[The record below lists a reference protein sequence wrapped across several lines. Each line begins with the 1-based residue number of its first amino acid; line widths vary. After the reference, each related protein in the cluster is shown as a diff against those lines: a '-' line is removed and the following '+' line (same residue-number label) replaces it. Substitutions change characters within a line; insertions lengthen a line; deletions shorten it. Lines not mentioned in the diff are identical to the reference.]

1 MPSDYCGLRN
11 NARNKVFKMS
21 EAFSHWVI
29 RWRAAIFLISAVLV
43 VAVAS
48 GARYIEFSNDYRVY
62 FSEDNPQL
70 KAFEALQNVYSKTD
84 NVLFAVA
91 PRDGRVFSRKT
102 LASVEWLTAQA
113 WKLPYASRVD
123 SVTNFQHTRAR
134 GDELVVTDLVSNA
147 ATLSPRDLERARQ
160 VAVSE
165 PLLARQLISP
175 AADVTG
181 INVTIGLPGKSLDE
195 VPEVMAAARQ
205 LVDAVRAQNPD
216 VDIYMTGAVPIDNA
230 FGEQARRDMS
240 TLTPIMYGVI
250 LMVTF
255 LILRS
260 LSGTFAVMIIVSL
273 STLLAMGV
281 TGWIGI
287 QLTPPSAGAPTVILT
302 LAVAHSIHMLITI
315 LHGMR
320 EGLTRHAA
328 IAKSIKLNLYPIS
341 LAALTDVIGFASMNF
356 SEVPPFRDLGNI
368 VVFGVVASY
377 LLAIV
382 FLPALI
388 SLLPLHVHPAKTRTG
403 IAMDRLGDFVVRRRM
418 PLLVGMS
425 LLALGLIAMI
435 PRNELNDNFVKYFDR
450 SVEFRRDSDFVD
462 AKLAGLDAVLYSLG
476 AGGSGAVSD
485 PAYLAKVEEFA
496 RWYREQPGVVHVAS
510 ITDVMKRLN
519 RNMHADDPAWYRI
532 PESRAL
538 SAQYLLLYE
547 MSLPFGLDLNNQ
559 INVDKSASLL
569 KVIMKSSTSKEILA
583 LEARAQTWLDTNA
596 PPTMKTPG
604 SSPSVMFAY
613 IGQRNSIS
621 MLNGNLVALLLIS
634 LVMIFALRDIKVG
647 FLSLVPNLVPAAMAF
662 GVWGIFVGQV
672 GLALSVVAVMTYGI
686 VVDDTIHSMT
696 KYVQARRDLAMNP
709 EQAVRYV
716 FSTVGT
722 AAWAMTVILACGFL
736 VLAFSAFEL
745 NSSMG
750 IMTALTIVLAL
761 AADFLLLPPLLMTFD
776 RRTYAEKTAAVA
788 VDPDRV

>member
-1 MPSDYCGLRN
+1 MGETFTY
-11 NARNKVFKMS
+11 
-21 EAFSHWVI
+21 WVI
-29 RWRAAIFLISAVLV
+29 RWRMAILLTTVVLV
-43 VAVAS
+43 IAVAA
-48 GARYIEFSNDYRVY
+48 GARHIGFSNDYRVF

-70 KAFEALQNVYSKTD
+70 RAFETLQNVYSKTD
-84 NVLFAVA
+84 NLVFALA
-91 PRDGRVFSRKT
+91 PRDGQVFSRTT
-102 LASVEWLTAQA
+102 LENVEWLTAQA
-113 WKLPYASRVD
+113 WTLPYASRVD

-134 GDELVVTDLVSNA
+134 GDELVVGDLIRNA
-147 ATLSPRDLERARQ
+147 GALSPRDLEQARQ

-181 INVTIGLPGKSLDE
+181 VNVTIGLPGKSLDE
-195 VPEVMAAARQ
+195 VPEVMAAARK
-205 LVDAVRAQNPD
+205 LAAELRARSPD
-216 VDIYMTGAVPIDNA
+216 IDVYITGAVPIDNA
-230 FGEQARRDMS
+230 FGEQARRDMA
-240 TLTPIMYGVI
+240 TLTPVMYGVI
-250 LMVTF
+250 LLVTF

-260 LSGTFAVMIIVSL
+260 LSGTLAVVLVITL

-281 TGWIGI
+281 TGWFGI

-302 LAVAHSIHMLITI
+302 LAVAHSIHILITI
-315 LHGMR
+315 VHGMR
-320 EGLTRHAA
+320 DGLTKHAA

-368 VVFGVVASY
+368 VIFGVVASY

-382 FLPALI
+382 FLPALM
-388 SLLPLHVHPAKTRTG
+388 SLLPLHVQPAKTRTG
-403 IAMDRLGDFVVRRRM
+403 LAMDRLGDFVVRRRM

-425 LLALGLIAMI
+425 LVVLGLVAMI
-435 PRNELNDNFVKYFDR
+435 PRNELNDNFVKYFDQT
-450 SVEFRRDSDFVD
+450 VEFRRDSDFVD
-462 AKLAGLDAVLYSLG
+462 SKLSGLDAILYSLG
-476 AGGSGAVSD
+476 AGDSGAVSD

-496 RWYREQPGVVHVAS
+496 HWYRAQPGVVHVAS
-510 ITDVMKRLN
+510 IADVMKRLN
-519 RNMHADDPAWYRI
+519 KNMHADDPAWYRI

-538 SAQYLLLYE
+538 AAQYLLLYE

-559 INVDKSASLL
+559 INVDKSASLVS
-569 KVIMKSSTSKEILA
+569 VIMKSSTSKEILA
-583 LEARAQTWLDTNA
+583 LETRAQAWLAANA
-596 PPTMKTPG
+596 PAAMQTPG
-604 SSPSVMFAY
+604 SGPSVMFAY
-613 IGQRNSIS
+613 IGERNILS
-621 MLNGNLVALLLIS
+621 MLSGNVVALLLIS
-634 LVMIFALRDIKVG
+634 VVMVFALRDIRLG
-647 FLSLVPNLVPAAMAF
+647 FLSLVPNLVPVAMAF

-696 KYVQARRDLAMNP
+696 KYMQARRDLAMSP

-716 FSTVGT
+716 FSTVGS
-722 AAWAMTVILACGFL
+722 AALAMTVILAAGFM

-761 AADFLLLPPLLMTFD
+761 VADFLLLPPLLMTFD
-776 RRTYAEKTAAVA
+776 RRKYAEKNAAVA
-788 VDPDRV
+788 VKPDRA

>member
-1 MPSDYCGLRN
+1 LQARN
-11 NARNKVFKMS
+11 NPKKKVFKMG
-21 EAFSHWVI
+21 ETFSHWVI
-29 RWRAAIFLISAVLV
+29 RWRATILLVSAVLV

-91 PRDGRVFSRKT
+91 PKDGQVFSRKT

-123 SVTNFQHTRAR
+123 SLTNFQHTRAR
-134 GDELVVTDLVSNA
+134 GDDLVVSDLIRNA
-147 ATLSPRDLERARQ
+147 GTLSPRELERARQ

-181 INVTIGLPGKSLDE
+181 VNVTIGLPGKSLNE
-195 VPEVMAAARQ
+195 VPEVMAAARK
-205 LVDAVRAQNPD
+205 LAGTLRAQNPD
-216 VDIYMTGAVPIDNA
+216 VDVYLTGAVPIDNA
-230 FGEQARRDMS
+230 FGEQARRDMK

-250 LMVTF
+250 LLVTF

-260 LSGTFAVMIIVSL
+260 LSGTFAVVIIISL
-273 STLLAMGV
+273 SMLLALGV
-281 TGWIGI
+281 TGWLGI

-302 LAVAHSIHMLITI
+302 LAVAHSIHILITI
-315 LHGMR
+315 VHGMR
-320 EGLTRHAA
+320 EGLAKHAA

-368 VVFGVVASY
+368 VIFGVVASY

-382 FLPALI
+382 FLPALM
-388 SLLPLHVHPAKTRTG
+388 SLLPLHVHPAKSHTG
-403 IAMDRLGDFVVRRRM
+403 IAMDKLGDFVVRRRL

-425 LLALGLIAMI
+425 LLALGLVAMI
-435 PRNELNDNFVKYFDR
+435 PRNELNDNFVKYFDQ

-462 AKLAGLDAVLYSLG
+462 AKLAGLDAILYSLG
-476 AGGSGAVSD
+476 AGDSGAVSD
-485 PAYLAKVEEFA
+485 PAYLAKIEEFA
-496 RWYREQPGVVHVAS
+496 HWYRAQPGVVHVAS
-510 ITDVMKRLN
+510 IADVMKRLN
-519 RNMHADDPAWYRI
+519 QNMHADEPKWYRI

-538 SAQYLLLYE
+538 AAQYLLLYE

-569 KVIMKSSTSKEILA
+569 TVIMKSSTSKEILA
-583 LEARAQTWLDTNA
+583 LEARAQAWLAANA
-596 PPTMKTPG
+596 PVAMQAPG
-604 SSPSVMFAY
+604 SGPSVMFAY
-613 IGQRNSIS
+613 IGERNILS

-696 KYVQARRDLAMNP
+696 KYVQARRDLAMSP

-722 AAWAMTVILACGFL
+722 AAWAMTVILTCGFL

-776 RRTYAEKTAAVA
+776 RRTYAEKTAVIAA
-788 VDPDRV
+788 DPARA

>member
-1 MPSDYCGLRN
+1 MG
-11 NARNKVFKMS
+11 
-21 EAFSHWVI
+21 ETFSHWVI
-29 RWRAAIFLISAVLV
+29 RWRAAILLVSAVLV

-48 GARYIEFSNDYRVY
+48 GARYIEFSNDYRAF

-84 NVLFAVA
+84 NVVFAVA
-91 PRDGRVFSRKT
+91 PKDGQVFSRKT
-102 LASVEWLTAQA
+102 LANVEWLTAQA

-134 GDELVVTDLVSNA
+134 GDELVVSDLVSNA
-147 ATLSPRDLERARQ
+147 NALSPRDLERARQ

-175 AADVTG
+175 AADVTAV
-181 INVTIGLPGKSLDE
+181 NVTIGLPGKSLDE
-195 VPEVMAAARQ
+195 VPEVMAAARK
-205 LVDAVRAQNPD
+205 LANELRAQDPD
-216 VDIYMTGAVPIDNA
+216 VDVYLTGAVPIDNA
-230 FGEQARRDMS
+230 FGEQARRDMT

-250 LMVTF
+250 LLVTF

-260 LSGTFAVMIIVSL
+260 IPGTFAVMIIVSF

-281 TGWIGI
+281 TGWFGI

-302 LAVAHSIHMLITI
+302 LAVAHSIHILITI

-320 EGLTRHAA
+320 AGLTKHAA

-368 VVFGVVASY
+368 VIFGVVASY

-382 FLPALI
+382 FLPALM

-403 IAMDRLGDFVVRRRM
+403 LAMDRLADFVVRRRM

-425 LLALGLIAMI
+425 LLVLGLVAMI
-435 PRNELNDNFVKYFDR
+435 PRNELNDNFVKYFDQT
-450 SVEFRRDSDFVD
+450 VEFRRDSDFVD
-462 AKLAGLDAVLYSLG
+462 AKLSGLDAVLYSLG
-476 AGGSGAVSD
+476 AGDSGAVSD
-485 PAYLAKVEEFA
+485 PSYLAKVEEFA

-519 RNMHADDPAWYRI
+519 QNMHADDPTWYRI

-538 SAQYLLLYE
+538 AAQYLLLYE

-569 KVIMKSSTSKEILA
+569 SVIMKSSTSKEILA
-583 LEARAQTWLDTNA
+583 LEERAQAWLTANA
-596 PPTMKTPG
+596 PPAMQTPG
-604 SSPSVMFAY
+604 TGPSVMFAY
-613 IGQRNSIS
+613 ISERNILS

-634 LVMIFALRDIKVG
+634 VVMVFALRDIKLG

-662 GVWGIFVGQV
+662 GLWGIFVGQV

-696 KYVQARRDLAMNP
+696 KYMQARRDLAMSP

-716 FSTVGT
+716 FSTVGS
-722 AAWAMTVILACGFL
+722 AALAMTVILAAGFM

-750 IMTALTIVLAL
+750 IMTALIIVLAL

-776 RRTYAEKTAAVA
+776 RRIYAEKTAAVA
-788 VDPDRV
+788 AEPDRA

>member
-1 MPSDYCGLRN
+1 MGET
-11 NARNKVFKMS
+11 FT
-21 EAFSHWVI
+21 HWII
-29 RWRAAIFLISAVLV
+29 RWRVAILLASAVLV
-43 VAVAS
+43 IAVAS
-48 GARYIEFSNDYRVY
+48 GARYIEFSNDYRAY

-70 KAFEALQNVYSKTD
+70 QAFEALQNVYSKTD
-84 NVLFAVA
+84 NILFAIA
-91 PRDGRVFSRKT
+91 PRGGQVFSRQT

-113 WKLPYASRVD
+113 WKLPYANRVD

-134 GDELVVTDLVSNA
+134 DDELVVSDLVSNA
-147 ATLSPRDLERARQ
+147 KTLSARELEQIRQ

-175 AADVTG
+175 AADVTAV
-181 INVTIGLPGKSLDE
+181 NVTIGLPGKSLDE
-195 VPEVMAAARQ
+195 VPEVMAAARK
-205 LVDAVRAQNPD
+205 LADELRAQNPD
-216 VDIYMTGAVPIDNA
+216 VDVYLTGAVPIDNA

-250 LMVTF
+250 LLVTF

-260 LSGTFAVMIIVSL
+260 LSGTFAVMLIVSL
-273 STLLAMGV
+273 STLLALGI
-281 TGWIGI
+281 TGWLGI

-302 LAVAHSIHMLITI
+302 LAVAHSIHVLITI

-320 EGLTRHAA
+320 EGLTKQAA

-368 VVFGVVASY
+368 VIFGVVTSY

-382 FLPALI
+382 FLPALM
-388 SLLPLHVHPAKTRTG
+388 SLLPLHVHPARTRTG
-403 IAMDRLGDFVVRRRM
+403 LAMEQMGNFVVRRRM
-418 PLLVGMS
+418 PLLMGMS
-425 LLALGLIAMI
+425 LLVLGLVAMI
-435 PRNELNDNFVKYFDR
+435 PRNELNDNFVKYFDQT
-450 SVEFRRDSDFVD
+450 VEFRRDSDFVD

-485 PAYLAKVEEFA
+485 PVYLAKVEEFA

-519 RNMHADDPAWYRI
+519 KNMHADDPAWYRI

-538 SAQYLLLYE
+538 AAQYLLLYE

-559 INVDKSASLL
+559 INVDKSASLMT
-569 KVIMKSSTSKEILA
+569 VIMKSATSKEILA
-583 LEARAQTWLDTNA
+583 IEAQAQAWLAANA
-596 PPTMKTPG
+596 PSTMQAPG
-604 SSPSVMFAY
+604 TGPSVMFAY
-613 IGQRNSIS
+613 IGQRNILS

-634 LVMIFALRDIKVG
+634 VVMIFALRDLKLG
-647 FLSLVPNLVPAAMAF
+647 LLSLVPNLVPAAMAF

-672 GLALSVVAVMTYGI
+672 GLALSVVSVITYGI

-696 KYVQARRDLAMNP
+696 KYMQARRDQGMSP

-716 FSTVGT
+716 FSTVG
-722 AAWAMTVILACGFL
+722 AAALAMTVILAAGFM

-750 IMTALTIVLAL
+750 LMTALTIVLAL
-761 AADFLLLPPLLMTFD
+761 VADFLLLPPLLMTFD
-776 RRTYAEKTAAVA
+776 RRNYAKATTASTAEL
-788 VDPDRV
+788 DRV

>member
-1 MPSDYCGLRN
+1 MGATFTD
-11 NARNKVFKMS
+11 
-21 EAFSHWVI
+21 WVI
-29 RWRAAIFLISAVLV
+29 RWRTVIFLVSAVVV

-48 GARYIEFSNDYRVY
+48 GARHIVFSNDYRVY

-70 KAFEALQNVYSKTD
+70 QAFEAMQNVYAKTD
-84 NVLFAVA
+84 NILIAIA
-91 PRDGRVFSRKT
+91 PKDGQAFSRKT

-113 WKLPYASRVD
+113 WKLPYANRVD

-134 GDELVVTDLVSNA
+134 GDELVVSDLIRDA
-147 ATLSPRDLERARQ
+147 GALSSRDLERARQ

-175 AADVTG
+175 AADVTAV
-181 INVTIGLPGKSLDE
+181 NVTVGLPGKSLDE
-195 VPEVMAAARQ
+195 VPEVMAAARKLVNQ
-205 LVDAVRAQNPD
+205 LRAQNPD
-216 VDIYMTGAVPIDNA
+216 VDVYITGAVPIDNA

-250 LMVTF
+250 LLATF

-260 LSGTFAVMIIVSL
+260 LSGTFAVMLVITL
-273 STLLAMGV
+273 STILAMGL
-281 TGWIGI
+281 TGWFGI
-287 QLTPPSAGAPTVILT
+287 QLTPPSATATTVILT
-302 LAVAHSIHMLITI
+302 LAVAHSIHILITI

-320 EGLTRHAA
+320 DGLSKHAA
-328 IAKSIKLNLYPIS
+328 IAESIKINLYPVS

-368 VVFGVVASY
+368 VIFGVVASY

-382 FLPALI
+382 FLPALM
-388 SLLPLHVHPAKTRTG
+388 SLLPLRVHPARTRAGLT
-403 IAMDRLGDFVVRRRM
+403 MERLGDFVVRRRM
-418 PLLVGMS
+418 PLLMGMS
-425 LLALGLIAMI
+425 LLVLGLVAMI
-435 PRNELNDNFVKYFDR
+435 PRNELNDNFVKYFDQ

-462 AKLAGLDAVLYSLG
+462 AKLSGLDAILYSLG
-476 AGGSGAVSD
+476 AGDSGAVSD

-519 RNMHADDPAWYRI
+519 QNMHGDNPQWYRV
-532 PESRAL
+532 PESRELA
-538 SAQYLLLYE
+538 AQYLLLYE

-569 KVIMKSSTSKEILA
+569 SIFMKSATSKEILA
-583 LEARAQTWLDTNA
+583 LEERAQAWLAANA
-596 PPTMKTPG
+596 PPAMRAPG
-604 SSPSVMFAY
+604 TGPSVMFAY
-613 IGQRNSIS
+613 IGERNIRS
-621 MLNGNLVALLLIS
+621 MLKGNLVALLLIS
-634 LVMIFALRDIKVG
+634 LVMIFALRDIKLG

-696 KYVQARRDLAMNP
+696 KYAQARRDMAMNP
-709 EQAVRYV
+709 QQAVRYV
-716 FSTVGT
+716 FSTVGMAALATT
-722 AAWAMTVILACGFL
+722 AILAAGFM

-750 IMTALTIVLAL
+750 LMTALTIVLAL

-776 RRTYAEKTAAVA
+776 RRKYAEKNAAVA
-788 VDPDRV
+788 AEPDRA